1 MTSRFSPVITDN
13 FRLSYLQVTKTTF
26 VTTKK
31 EIFMQENGRSR
42 KWFCR
47 VTKTNNTQNGLYEY
61 DFDDLYKTLCSK
73 YTYVLF
79 ALHDKDQNNI
89 HAHIII
95 QNKQAI
101 RFNTLKNLLPYG
113 DIQKQ
118 RGSNKEC
125 YEYCLHIDE
134 KSKGKEKDIYDE
146 SCMRTNI
153 QNIDEW
159 KKLENE
165 QGFRTDIA
173 DMLEYIRAGHSEDD
187 FIKEYPSQYVRYGN
201 RIREFYQKCLRE
213 RYSNTFRQL
222 HITYIYGSTG
232 VGKTRYVMEKH
243 GYDKV
248 YRVTNYGN
256 GAFDN
261 YNSQDVIL
269 FDEFRSSIKIAEM
282 LTYLDGY
289 PVDLHCRYA
298 NKPAVFTKVYIISN
312 IPLYDQYKDVQ
323 KNEPQTYDAFC
334 RRINVVYNFDV
345 SKTDEI
351 PLFIASQKPLDKL
364 TAINIDKDELP
375 F

>member
-1 MTSRFSPVITDN
+1 MA
-13 FRLSYLQVTKTTF
+13 
-26 VTTKK
+26 
-31 EIFMQENGRSR
+31 ENSRSR

-47 VTKTNNTQNGLYEY
+47 VTKINNTQNGLYEY
-61 DFDDLYKTLCSK
+61 NFDELYEKLCNK
-73 YTYVLF
+73 YNSVLF
-79 ALHDKDQNNI
+79 AVHDKDSNNI
-89 HAHIII
+89 HAHIVI
-95 QNKQAI
+95 QHKTQI
-101 RFNTLKNLLPYG
+101 RFDTLKKLMPYG

-146 SCMRTNI
+146 SCIKTNI
-153 QNIDEW
+153 ENIDEW
-159 KKLENE
+159 KKIENE
-165 QGFRTDIA
+165 QGARNDLA
-173 DMLEYIRAGHSEDD
+173 EMLAFIKAGHTEDD
-187 FIKEYPSQYVRYGN
+187 FINEFPNQYVRYGN
-201 RIREFYQKCLRE
+201 RIREFFSKCLRDK
-213 RYSNTFRQL
+213 YSTIFRHL

-232 VGKTRYVMEKH
+232 VGKTRYVMEKY

-261 YNSQDVIL
+261 YNNQEVIL

-334 RRINVVYNFDV
+334 RRINVVYNFDK
-345 SKTDEI
+345 SQTDEI
-351 PLFIASQKPLDKL
+351 PMFLATQRPIEKVIQVQV
-364 TAINIDKDELP
+364 NKDELP